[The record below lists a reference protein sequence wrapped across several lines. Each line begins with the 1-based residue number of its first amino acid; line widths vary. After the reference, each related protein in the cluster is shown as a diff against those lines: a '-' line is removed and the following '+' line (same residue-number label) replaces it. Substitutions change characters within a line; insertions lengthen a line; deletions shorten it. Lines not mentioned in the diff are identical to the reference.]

1 MLGFAGT
8 SWALFAAVWGAMCLL
23 SAALVTDA
31 MLRGTPPAVDAG
43 PAAEVARAEA

>member
-8 SWALFAAVWGAMCLL
+8 SWALFAAVWAAMCLL

-31 MLRGTPPAVDAG
+31 MLRGTPPIAE
-43 PAAEVARAEA
+43 PAAEAAPAEA